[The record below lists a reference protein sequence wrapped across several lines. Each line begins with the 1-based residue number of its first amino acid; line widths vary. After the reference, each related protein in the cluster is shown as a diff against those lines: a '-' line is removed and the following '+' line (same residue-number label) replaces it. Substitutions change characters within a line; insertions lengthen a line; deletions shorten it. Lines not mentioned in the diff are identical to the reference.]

1 MIRSHTCLQGF
12 FPLHILNPIAED
24 PHAYH
29 DVVAEPFVR
38 SDEVPLIT
46 TPTKPDTKEEGVAR
60 KGVAPPPPQH
70 PPQQQPV
77 PKAPPVPPPVC
88 TPLIYEDANPRSS
101 RRNRGHPS

>member
-1 MIRSHTCLQGF
+1 MIKTMIRSHTCLQGF

-46 TPTKPDTKEEGVAR
+46 TPTKPDTKDFLGVVI
-60 KGVAPPPPQH
+60 KETSSDLTNGSVA
-70 PPQQQPV
+70 
-77 PKAPPVPPPVC
+77 
-88 TPLIYEDANPRSS
+88 TSS
-101 RRNRGHPS
+101 